1 MTRWAMGVEYDGT
14 HFCGWQQQPQLRTV
28 QGELERAL
36 SLVADATITA
46 VCGGRTDAGV
56 HAHGQVAH
64 FDTDVRRSMR
74 AWVLGTNA
82 HLPRQA
88 SVSWVRPV
96 PQFFHAR
103 YSALRRHYRYSI
115 LNRAARSA
123 MHEGRTTWIHAP
135 LDTERMQ
142 AGAVHLLGEHDFSAF
157 RAAECQSNSP
167 IRRVDRLQIER
178 SGELVHIDIAANAF
192 LHHMVRNMMGA
203 LIAVGQGKYP
213 PDWLA
218 EVLRAR
224 SRAMAA
230 PTFPPDGLY
239 FLGPSYES
247 HWGLPERTDPYDGL
261 P

>member
-14 HFCGWQQQPQLRTV
+14 HFCGWQQQPHLRTV
-28 QGELERAL
+28 QGELERSL
-36 SLVADATITA
+36 SLVADEPITV

-56 HAHGQVAH
+56 HAQGQVAH
-64 FDTDVRRSMR
+64 FETHVRRSMR

-96 PQFFHAR
+96 PEFFHAR

-123 MHEGRTTWIHAP
+123 IHEGRTTCIHAP
-135 LDTERMQ
+135 LDIERMQ
-142 AGAVHLLGEHDFSAF
+142 TGAAHLLGEHDFSAF
-157 RAAECQSNSP
+157 RAAECQSKSP

-192 LHHMVRNMMGA
+192 LHHMVRNIAGL
-203 LIAVGQGKYP
+203 LIEVGRGERSPEAVKTLLEGR
-213 PDWLA
+213 DR
-218 EVLRAR
+218 RAN
-224 SRAMAA
+224 A
-230 PTFPPDGLY
+230 PTAAAEGLALRRIEYPAAFRLPDPVY
-239 FLGPSYES
+239 S
-247 HWGLPERTDPYDGL
+247 
-261 P
+261 

>member
-14 HFCGWQQQPQLRTV
+14 HFCGWQHQPQLRTV
-28 QGELERAL
+28 QGDLERAL

-56 HAHGQVAH
+56 HAQGQVAH

-96 PQFFHAR
+96 PEFFHAR

-123 MHEGRTTWIHAP
+123 LHEGRTTWIHAS

-142 AGAVHLLGEHDFSAF
+142 AGAMHLLGEHDFSAF

-167 IRRVDRLQIER
+167 IRRVDRLHIER
-178 SGELVHIDIAANAF
+178 LGELVHIDIAANAF
-192 LHHMVRNMMGA
+192 LHHMVRNIAGL
-203 LIAVGQGKYP
+203 LIEVGRGERSPEAVKTLLEGR
-213 PDWLA
+213 DR
-218 EVLRAR
+218 RAN
-224 SRAMAA
+224 A
-230 PTFPPDGLY
+230 PTAPAEGLALRRIEYPAAFRLPDPVY
-239 FLGPSYES
+239 S
-247 HWGLPERTDPYDGL
+247 
-261 P
+261 

>member
-28 QGELERAL
+28 QGELERSL
-36 SLVADATITA
+36 SLVADEPITV

-56 HAHGQVAH
+56 HAQGQVAH

-96 PQFFHAR
+96 PEFFHAR

-123 MHEGRTTWIHAP
+123 LHEGRTTWIHAP
-135 LDTERMQ
+135 LDIERMQ
-142 AGAVHLLGEHDFSAF
+142 QGAAHLLGEHDFSAF

-192 LHHMVRNMMGA
+192 LHHMVRNIAGV
-203 LIAVGQGKYP
+203 LIEVGRGERSPEAVKTLLEGR
-213 PDWLA
+213 DR
-218 EVLRAR
+218 RAN
-224 SRAMAA
+224 A
-230 PTFPPDGLY
+230 PTAAAEGLALRRIEYPAAFRLPDPVY
-239 FLGPSYES
+239 S
-247 HWGLPERTDPYDGL
+247 
-261 P
+261 

>member
-1 MTRWAMGVEYDGT
+1 MHIGI
-14 HFCGWQQQPQLRTV
+14 
-28 QGELERAL
+28 
-36 SLVADATITA
+36 S
-46 VCGGRTDAGV
+46 
-56 HAHGQVAH
+56 
-64 FDTDVRRSMR
+64 RRGSFWR
-74 AWVLGTNA
+74 
-82 HLPRQA
+82 
-88 SVSWVRPV
+88 
-96 PQFFHAR
+96 FEF
-103 YSALRRHYRYSI
+103 
-115 LNRAARSA
+115 
-123 MHEGRTTWIHAP
+123 E
-135 LDTERMQ
+135 
-142 AGAVHLLGEHDFSAF
+142 
-157 RAAECQSNSP
+157 
-167 IRRVDRLQIER
+167 
-178 SGELVHIDIAANAF
+178 ANAF

>member
-14 HFCGWQQQPQLRTV
+14 HFCGWQQQPHLRTV
-28 QGELERAL
+28 QGELERSL
-36 SLVADATITA
+36 SLVADEPITV

-56 HAHGQVAH
+56 HAQGQVAH
-64 FDTDVRRSMR
+64 FETHVRRSMR

-96 PQFFHAR
+96 PEFFHAR

-123 MHEGRTTWIHAP
+123 IHEGRTTWIHAP
-135 LDTERMQ
+135 LDIERMQ
-142 AGAVHLLGEHDFSAF
+142 TGAAHLLGEHDFSAF
-157 RAAECQSNSP
+157 RAAECQSKSP

-192 LHHMVRNMMGA
+192 LHHMVRNIAGL
-203 LIAVGQGKYP
+203 LIEVGRGERSPEAVKTLLEGR
-213 PDWLA
+213 DRR
-218 EVLRAR
+218 VN
-224 SRAMAA
+224 A
-230 PTFPPDGLY
+230 PTAAAEGLALRHIEYPAAFRLPDPVY
-239 FLGPSYES
+239 S
-247 HWGLPERTDPYDGL
+247 
-261 P
+261 

>member
-14 HFCGWQQQPQLRTV
+14 HFCGWQQQPHLRTV

-36 SLVADATITA
+36 SLVADEPITV

-56 HAHGQVAH
+56 HAQGQVAH
-64 FDTDVRRSMR
+64 FETSVRRSMR

-123 MHEGRTTWIHAP
+123 IHEGRTTWIHAP
-135 LDTERMQ
+135 LDVERMQ
-142 AGAVHLLGEHDFSAF
+142 TGAAHLLGEHDFSAF
-157 RAAECQSNSP
+157 RAAECQSKSP

-192 LHHMVRNMMGA
+192 LHHMVRNIAGL
-203 LIAVGQGKYP
+203 LIEVGRGERSPEAVKTLLEGR
-213 PDWLA
+213 DRR
-218 EVLRAR
+218 VN
-224 SRAMAA
+224 A
-230 PTFPPDGLY
+230 PTAAAEGLALRHIEYPAAFRLPDPVY
-239 FLGPSYES
+239 S
-247 HWGLPERTDPYDGL
+247 
-261 P
+261 